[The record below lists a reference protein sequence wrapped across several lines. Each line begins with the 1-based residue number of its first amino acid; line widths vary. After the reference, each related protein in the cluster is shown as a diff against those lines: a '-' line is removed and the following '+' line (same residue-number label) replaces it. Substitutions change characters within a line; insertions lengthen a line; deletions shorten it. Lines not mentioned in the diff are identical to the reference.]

1 MEYFVA
7 IKKSRVVLCP
17 LTGLNLWAVSV
28 KKIVFW
34 AGEMAE
40 WLKYLLLKYEDV
52 NSDSPEKCSL
62 RVTACLNSP
71 LEGDDRDPQS
81 KLTCK
86 TSLIDES
93 SGFD

>member
-7 IKKSRVVLCP
+7 IKKSGVVLCP

-28 KKIVFW
+28 KKILFW

-40 WLKYLLLKYEDV
+40 WLKYLLLKCEDV
-52 NSDSPEKCSL
+52 NSDSPGKCWVC
-62 RVTACLNSP
+62 VTACLNLS
-71 LEGDDRDPQS
+71 LEDDDGDPQS

-86 TSLIDES
+86 PSHIDES
-93 SGFD
+93 SAFD

>member
-7 IKKSRVVLCP
+7 IKKSGVVLCP

-28 KKIVFW
+28 KKILFW

-52 NSDSPEKCSL
+52 NSDS
-62 RVTACLNSP
+62 
-71 LEGDDRDPQS
+71 
-81 KLTCK
+81 
-86 TSLIDES
+86 
-93 SGFD
+93 

>member
-7 IKKSRVVLCP
+7 IKKSGVVLCP

-28 KKIVFW
+28 KKILFW

-40 WLKYLLLKYEDV
+40 WLKYLLLKCEDV
-52 NSDSPEKCSL
+52 NSDSPRKCWL
-62 RVTACLNSP
+62 RVTACLNSS
-71 LEGDDRDPQS
+71 LEDDDRDPQS
-81 KLTCK
+81 KLTRK
-86 TSLIDES
+86 TNHIDES